1 MVCEFL
7 PKFMWFENDNPYSE
21 NEDEFNYMI
30 IPNLKEEIMTVK
42 IWYGEMCM
50 ELSTIKDEK
59 TFPLEADSM
68 ELMTAYIQE
77 QYNKCLDALYGESR
91 YD

>member
-30 IPNLKEEIMTVK
+30 IPDLKEEIMTVK

-59 TFPLEADSM
+59 TFPLESGSM
-68 ELMTAYIQE
+68 KPMIDYIKE
-77 QYNKCLDALYGESR
+77 QYNKCLDTLYGEGR